1 MNISTAPEN
10 NQACMEQVL
19 NDLNF
24 ILAYIEYILVHS
36 TTPVAHLKHLLSV
49 LEKIIQQDVT
59 QNEKKCHILR

>member
-1 MNISTAPEN
+1 
-10 NQACMEQVL
+10 MEQVL

-36 TTPVAHLKHLLSV
+36 TTPVAHLKHLLSA
-49 LEKIIQQDVT
+49 LEKIIEQDVT